1 MIDALGDPQSVLVLG
16 GTSQIGVATVHA
28 LAGRRLE
35 RVVLAGRPSER
46 LEETAEA
53 LRRTGIEDVS
63 TVHLDAERT
72 DDHAAALRPVFA
84 AGDIDVVVMAIG
96 ALGDQAAAE
105 EDPRLAVEVARTTFV
120 GPMSA
125 LLHCASGLRAQG
137 HGVIVVLSSV
147 AAVRARRANFVY
159 GSAKAGLDACAQG
172 LAAALEGTGV
182 SVVTVRPGFVR
193 TRMTAGLGEAP
204 FAVGPD
210 DVAVAIRAALRDRPE
225 VVWVPGRLR
234 AVMTVA
240 RLLPRRVFRRLPG

>member
-1 MIDALGDPQSVLVLG
+1 VIDALGDPQSVLLLG
-16 GTSQIGVATVHA
+16 GTSEIGVATVRV

-35 RVVLAGRPSER
+35 RVVLAGRASPR
-46 LEETAEA
+46 LEETAES
-53 LRRTGIEDVS
+53 LRRTGVGDVS

-72 DDHAAALRPVFA
+72 DEHAAVLEPVFA

-96 ALGDQAAAE
+96 ELGDQVAAE
-105 EDPRLAVEVARTTFV
+105 ADPRLAVEIAQTTFV

-125 LLHCASGLRAQG
+125 LLHCAAALRAQG

-159 GSAKAGLDACAQG
+159 GSSKAGLDACAQG

-193 TRMTAGLGEAP
+193 TRMTAGRTEAA
-204 FAVGPD
+204 FAVEPE
-210 DVAVAIRAALRDRPE
+210 DVAAAIRSALRDRPE